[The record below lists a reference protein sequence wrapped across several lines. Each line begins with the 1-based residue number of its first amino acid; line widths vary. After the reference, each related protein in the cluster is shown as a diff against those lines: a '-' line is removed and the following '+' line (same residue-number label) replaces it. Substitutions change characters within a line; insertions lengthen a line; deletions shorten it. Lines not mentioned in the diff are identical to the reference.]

1 MRVER
6 ENMERRETYLTVGG
20 LAKLED
26 ELDHLRTVRRQEAA
40 QRIQHAKEIGG
51 TVDNADYEE
60 AKNEQAFIE
69 GRILTVEGMIKSAVV
84 IPDDRVHSDKVE
96 VGSAV
101 TVVNPQGKTQTY
113 HIVGSTEADP
123 SQGMISNESPV
134 GRALLGHKVGDEAEV
149 TTPAGTIKLSLV
161 KVE

>member
-1 MRVER
+1 
-6 ENMERRETYLTVGG
+6 MERRETFLTAGG
-20 LAKLED
+20 LTKLEG
-26 ELDHLRTVRRQEAA
+26 ELDNLRSVRRQEVA
-40 QRIQHAKEIGG
+40 QRIQHAKELGG

-69 GRILTVEGMIKSAVV
+69 GRILTLGVMIKSAVV
-84 IPDDRVHSDKVE
+84 IPEDRTPSDKVE

-123 SQGMISNESPV
+123 SQGKISNESPV
-134 GRALLGHKVGDEAEV
+134 GRALLGHKAGDEAEV

>member
-1 MRVER
+1 
-6 ENMERRETYLTVGG
+6 MERRETFLTAGG
-20 LAKLED
+20 LTKLEG
-26 ELDHLRTVRRQEAA
+26 ELDNLRSVRRQEVA
-40 QRIQHAKEIGG
+40 QRIQHAKELGG

-69 GRILTVEGMIKSAVV
+69 GRILTLGVMIKSAVV
-84 IPDDRVHSDKVE
+84 IPEDRTPSDKVE

-123 SQGMISNESPV
+123 SQGKISNESPV
-134 GRALLGHKVGDEAEV
+134 GSALLGHKVGDEAEV
-149 TTPAGTIKLSLV
+149 KTPAGTIKLSLV

>member
-1 MRVER
+1 
-6 ENMERRETYLTVGG
+6 MERRDTYLTAGG
-20 LAKLED
+20 LAKLEG
-26 ELDHLRTVRRQEAA
+26 ELDNLRSVRRQEVA

-69 GRILTVEGMIKSAVV
+69 GRILTVESMIKSAVV
-84 IPDDRVHSDKVE
+84 IPEDRVPSDKVE

-101 TVVNPQGKTQTY
+101 TVVDPKGKTQTY

-134 GRALLGHKVGDEAEV
+134 GSALLGHKVGDEAEI

>member
-1 MRVER
+1 
-6 ENMERRETYLTVGG
+6 MERRETFLTAGG
-20 LAKLED
+20 LTKLEG
-26 ELDHLRTVRRQEAA
+26 ELDNLRSVRRQEVA
-40 QRIQHAKEIGG
+40 QRIQHAKELGG

-69 GRILTVEGMIKSAVV
+69 GRILTLGVMIKSAVV
-84 IPDDRVHSDKVE
+84 IPEDRTPSDKVE

-123 SQGMISNESPV
+123 SQGKISNESPV
-134 GRALLGHKVGDEAEV
+134 GSALLGHKAGDEAEV
-149 TTPAGTIKLSLV
+149 KTPAGTIKLSLV

>member
-1 MRVER
+1 
-6 ENMERRETYLTVGG
+6 MERRETYLTAGG
-20 LAKLED
+20 LTKLED
-26 ELDHLRTVRRQEAA
+26 ELNHLRAVRRQEAA
-40 QRIQHAKEIGG
+40 QRIQHAKEVGG

-69 GRILTVEGMIKSAVV
+69 GRILTVENMIKSAVV
-84 IPDDRVHSDKVE
+84 IPDDRVHSDSVE
-96 VGSAV
+96 VGSEV
-101 TVVNPQGKTQTY
+101 TVVNPQGKAQTY

-149 TTPAGTIKLSLV
+149 TTPAGIIKLSLV